1 VAWKSL
7 GAFPQDNVSA
17 HVEQGKEQKRFQRVL
32 KAGLFCSILTL
43 EDRNR
48 GGVFAEKL
56 NGGNTM
62 DESDVYKAKEAVQT
76 AMKNGSIKLVVIIG
90 VVLAGIVLLN
100 PWAQIGAGERGI
112 VLNFGA
118 VQQNV
123 MGEGLHFRIPI
134 MQKVVPMDVKVQ
146 KATTDAAAASSDLQD
161 VSSTVA
167 INYHIIPDKAHVVY
181 QSIGIH
187 FKERIIDPAVQEVVK
202 AVTAKYTA
210 EELITKRPAVSDAMK
225 VTLTERLMLHNI
237 AVDAFSI
244 VGFSFSKI
252 FMEAIESKQT
262 AEQLALKAK
271 RDLDRIKIEAEQK
284 ITAAQAEA
292 ESLRLQRANISLDL
306 IELRKVEANLRAIDK
321 WNGILPQVTGGG
333 AVPFIGVGDLQK
345 R

>member
-1 VAWKSL
+1 
-7 GAFPQDNVSA
+7 
-17 HVEQGKEQKRFQRVL
+17 
-32 KAGLFCSILTL
+32 
-43 EDRNR
+43 
-48 GGVFAEKL
+48 
-56 NGGNTM
+56 M
-62 DESDVYKAKEAVQT
+62 DERDVYRAQE
-76 AMKNGSIKLVVIIG
+76 AMKSAMKKGPARLAMIIG
-90 VVLAGIVLLN
+90 AALVGFLLLN
-100 PWAQIGAGERGI
+100 PWVQIGAGERGI

-118 VQQNV
+118 VQDNV
-123 MGEGLHFRIPI
+123 LDEGLHFRVPI
-134 MQKVVPMDVKVQ
+134 MQEVVRVDVKVQ
-146 KATTDAAAASSDLQD
+146 KAETDAAAASADLQD

-167 INYHIIPDKAHVVY
+167 INYHIMPDKANVVY

-187 FKERIIDPAVQEVVK
+187 FKERIIDPAVLEVVK

-225 VTLTERLMLHNI
+225 LALTERLMAHNI

-284 ITAAQAEA
+284 ITAAKAEA
-292 ESLRLQRANISLDL
+292 ESLRLQRANISSDL
-306 IELRKVEANLRAIDK
+306 IELRKVEANLRAIEK

-333 AVPFIGVGDLQK
+333 AVPFIGVGDIQK
-345 R
+345 K